1 MQECMPQQHIQI
13 EYNQDLDA
21 LTELLESIQRAGAFY
36 ATGRVISPIPR
47 LEVEGL
53 GQVSFPVP
61 ALQATQLI
69 ELAEQAPY
77 GRGEET
83 VVDTKVRKVWQISP
97 EKVRLGGRSWDA
109 AFETILACV
118 CQELGY
124 TKTAVSA
131 EFYKMLVYDKGG
143 FFVPHRDT
151 EKTDGM
157 FGTMVIVLPSR
168 HTGGELTIQHL
179 QEEVL
184 VDMSNLEIDEIGY
197 AAFFAD
203 CKHTVSPILE
213 GHRICLVYNLV
224 QNKTA
229 SESLQAPDFSVEV
242 EAAAKMLSD
251 HFEHEDSQPK
261 VAWLLEHQYSS
272 SGLSFSGL
280 KGADAGR
287 ASILLKSARQIDCE
301 VHLGIVHIE
310 ESGAAEMDYQP
321 YQGRRGWYRHEDDCG
336 IESDDFE
343 IVDICDLNHWID
355 GWVNE
360 EDNAVSFGAIPL
372 EEGELLPKGALDDE
386 EPDEQHASEATG
398 NEGATYERSYHRAAL
413 ILWPRTRY
421 AETLMQSGVRALVPY
436 LRKEL
441 DDWLRQPNPT
451 QQSEQWRM
459 LAALA
464 SKAIS
469 RWNKQTEY
477 RGHFYPESSEQT
489 SQADMLGVLVDL
501 GDPLLLEE
509 FIQMTIA
516 SNLEEADIPHLICAM
531 RLLDKENFAQVI
543 TAIIKNNME
552 QQTVICAKLLKA
564 LVSAVNAPKG
574 SSYRKIAEQA
584 ARIFVDMLPKA
595 KFHESN
601 YSFFSR
607 KEISDK
613 QTKKVADRGRTTTET
628 LLSALGTM
636 KLAPL
641 ALEAVSR
648 IAKMTATF
656 QPDTM
661 LIPSLSTLS
670 KGSFRDTLEPV
681 YHKLWLHVSEFL
693 LKRSEYAPKHPEDWA
708 QPTTI
713 KCSCNDCTE
722 LKVFAADPKEKE
734 HRFRVRK
741 DRRAHL
747 HRTIEELDMDMTHV
761 TERQGSPH
769 TLVCT
774 KTLRKYENQCKQ
786 YNLDIKH
793 FKTLIS
799 LSKGLDQESTE
810 LIERL
815 KQALN
820 RK

>member
-1 MQECMPQQHIQI
+1 M
-13 EYNQDLDA
+13 
-21 LTELLESIQRAGAFY
+21 
-36 ATGRVISPIPR
+36 
-47 LEVEGL
+47 
-53 GQVSFPVP
+53 
-61 ALQATQLI
+61 
-69 ELAEQAPY
+69 
-77 GRGEET
+77 
-83 VVDTKVRKVWQISP
+83 
-97 EKVRLGGRSWDA
+97 
-109 AFETILACV
+109 
-118 CQELGY
+118 
-124 TKTAVSA
+124 
-131 EFYKMLVYDKGG
+131 
-143 FFVPHRDT
+143 
-151 EKTDGM
+151 
-157 FGTMVIVLPSR
+157 VLPSR

-179 QEEVL
+179 QEEVV
-184 VDMSNLEIDEIGY
+184 VDLSQLEVDEIGY

-203 CKHTVSPILE
+203 CQHTVSPILE

-229 SESLQAPDFSVEV
+229 SGSLQAPDFSVEV
-242 EAAAKMLSD
+242 EAAAKLLSN

-261 VAWLLEHQYSS
+261 IAWLLEHQYSL
-272 SGLSFSGL
+272 SGLSFTGL

-287 ASILLKSARQIDCE
+287 AAVLLRAARQIDCE

-321 YQGRRGWYRHEDDCG
+321 YRGRRGWYRHEDDYG
-336 IESDDFE
+336 VESDDFE
-343 IVDICDLNHWID
+343 IVDVCDLSHWID

-360 EDNAVSFGAIPL
+360 EDHAVSFGAIPL
-372 EEGELLPKGALDDE
+372 EEDELLPKEALDDE

-413 ILWPRTRY
+413 IIWPRTRY

-441 DDWLRQPNPT
+441 DVWLRQAKPT
-451 QQSEQWRM
+451 QQSEQWRI

-469 RWNKQTEY
+469 RWNEQIEY
-477 RGHFYPESSEQT
+477 RGHSYPESSDQT

-501 GDPLLLEE
+501 GDLLLLEE

-516 SNLEEADIPHLICAM
+516 SHLEETDIPHLICAM
-531 RLLDKENFAQVI
+531 RLLDKKNFAQVI
-543 TAIIKNNME
+543 TEILKNNME
-552 QQTVICAKLLKA
+552 RQTVLCAKLLGA
-564 LVSAVNAPKG
+564 LVSAINAPKG

-595 KFHESN
+595 KFHEST

-607 KEISDK
+607 REISDK
-613 QTKKVADRGRTTTET
+613 QTKKVATRGRTTTET

-636 KLAPL
+636 KLVPL
-641 ALEAVSR
+641 ALEAVSK

-656 QPDTM
+656 QPDSM
-661 LIPSLSTLS
+661 LIPSLATLG
-670 KGSFRDTLEPV
+670 KGSFRNTMEPT
-681 YHKLWLHVSEFL
+681 YQKLWQHVSEFL

-713 KCSCNDCTE
+713 KCSCDDCTE
-722 LKVFAADPKEKE
+722 LKVFAADPNETE

-799 LSKGLDQESTE
+799 LSKGLDKGSTE
-810 LIERL
+810 TNERL
-815 KQALN
+815 KKAVK

>member
-1 MQECMPQQHIQI
+1 MQVRMSQQHVQI
-13 EYNQDLDA
+13 EYNQDLDS
-21 LTELLESIQRAGAFY
+21 LTELLENIQRAGAFY
-36 ATGRVISPIPR
+36 ATGSVISPIPQ

-61 ALQATQLI
+61 TIQATQLV

-83 VVDTKVRKVWQISP
+83 IVDTKVRKVWQITP
-97 EKVRLGGRSWDA
+97 EKIRLGGRSWGA
-109 AFETILACV
+109 AFETILART
-118 CQELGY
+118 CQELGF
-124 TKTAVSA
+124 TTAAVSA

-143 FFVPHRDT
+143 FFIPHRDT

-157 FGTMVIVLPSR
+157 FGTLVIVLPSR

-179 QEEVL
+179 QEEVV
-184 VDMSNLEIDEIGY
+184 VDLSQLEVDEIGY

-203 CKHTVSPILE
+203 CQHTVSPILE

-229 SESLQAPDFSVEV
+229 SGSLQAPDFSVEV
-242 EAAAKMLSD
+242 EAAAKLLSN

-261 VAWLLEHQYSS
+261 IAWLLEHQYSL
-272 SGLSFSGL
+272 SGLSFTGL

-287 ASILLKSARQIDCE
+287 AAVLLRAARQIDCE

-321 YQGRRGWYRHEDDCG
+321 YRGRRGWYRHEDDYG
-336 IESDDFE
+336 VESDDFE
-343 IVDICDLNHWID
+343 IVDVCDLSHWID

-360 EDNAVSFGAIPL
+360 EDHAVSFGAIPL
-372 EEGELLPKGALDDE
+372 EEDELLPKEALDDE

-413 ILWPRTRY
+413 IIWPRTRY

-441 DDWLRQPNPT
+441 DVWLRQAKPT
-451 QQSEQWRM
+451 QQSEQWRI

-469 RWNKQTEY
+469 RWNEQIEY
-477 RGHFYPESSEQT
+477 RGHSYPESSDQT

-501 GDPLLLEE
+501 GDLLLLEE

-516 SNLEEADIPHLICAM
+516 SHLEETDIPHLICAM
-531 RLLDKENFAQVI
+531 RLLDKKNFAQVI
-543 TAIIKNNME
+543 TEILKNNME
-552 QQTVICAKLLKA
+552 RQTVLCAKLLGA
-564 LVSAVNAPKG
+564 LVSAINAPKG

-595 KFHESN
+595 KFHEST

-607 KEISDK
+607 REISDK
-613 QTKKVADRGRTTTET
+613 QTKKVATRGRTTTET

-636 KLAPL
+636 KLVPL
-641 ALEAVSR
+641 ALEAVSK

-656 QPDTM
+656 QPDSM
-661 LIPSLSTLS
+661 LIPSLATLG
-670 KGSFRDTLEPV
+670 KGSFRNTMEPT
-681 YHKLWLHVSEFL
+681 YQKLWQHVSEFL

-713 KCSCNDCTE
+713 KCSCDDCTE
-722 LKVFAADPKEKE
+722 LKVFAADPNETE

-799 LSKGLDQESTE
+799 LSKGLDKGSTE
-810 LIERL
+810 TNERL
-815 KQALN
+815 KKAVK